1 MTHSNSAITRWLTQA
16 PAGVMNSYAMAAAFT
31 TYFCMYA
38 FRKPFSAATHQ
49 GYFVG
54 GTEIELKTAF
64 VISQIIGYA
73 LSKVAGIKFCSE
85 VSREFRCWML
95 ILLVGVAEV
104 ALVLFAVLPP
114 NWKIVAI
121 FLNGLPLGMVWGLV
135 VRYLEGRRTSE
146 ILLAALACSFIV
158 SSGVVKDVGRA
169 LLAGDHFR
177 ILGFVLPNPFSP
189 VAEFWMPAATGLIFA
204 PLFLLA
210 VWMLNQIPEPNL
222 ADVTARTQRDSM
234 DAGRRRE
241 FLMRYL
247 LGIALLIGAYFFLT
261 AFRDFRDNYMVELL
275 GQLGYRYEE
284 NRDIMSQM
292 EAGVA
297 VGVMVAMSLLC
308 LVKDNRRGLLGVFC
322 VIVSGLITMGAA
334 TALHRIDWIGGFT
347 WLTMIGLGSYLA
359 YVPYNTVLFDRLMA
373 STRFV
378 GTAVFAMYVAD
389 SVGYTG
395 SIAVQLGK
403 DLAVGSTSRLEFLLQ
418 YALFVSI
425 FGTCALVAAG
435 VYFLKRSGM
444 GKAEA
449 GLQIAIAEP
458 SVEYPA

>member
-1 MTHSNSAITRWLTQA
+1 M
-16 PAGVMNSYAMAAAFT
+16 
-31 TYFCMYA
+31 
-38 FRKPFSAATHQ
+38 
-49 GYFVG
+49 
-54 GTEIELKTAF
+54 
-64 VISQIIGYA
+64 
-73 LSKVAGIKFCSE
+73 
-85 VSREFRCWML
+85 
-95 ILLVGVAEV
+95 

-177 ILGFVLPNPFSP
+177 LLGIVLPNPFSP
-189 VAEFWMPAATGLIFA
+189 VSEFWMPAATGLIFA

-210 VWMLNQIPEPNL
+210 VWLLNQIPEPTSEDI
-222 ADVTARTQRDSM
+222 AARTRRDSM

-241 FLMRYL
+241 FLLRYL
-247 LGIALLIGAYFFLT
+247 PGIALLIGVYFFLT

-275 GQLGYRYEE
+275 GQLGYEYEE

-297 VGVMVAMSLLC
+297 IGVMLAMSMLC
-308 LVKDNRRGLLGVFC
+308 LIKDNRRGLFGVFC
-322 VIVSGLITMGAA
+322 VIVGGLVTMGAA
-334 TALHRIDWIGGFT
+334 TTLYRWKVIDGFT
-347 WLTMIGLGSYLA
+347 WMTMIGLGSYLA

-418 YALFVSI
+418 FSVILSVC
-425 FGTCALVAAG
+425 GTCALLAAG
-435 VYFLKRSGM
+435 TYFSRGAGRAATSAKPALPV
-444 GKAEA
+444 AEA
-449 GLQIAIAEP
+449 ASEFRA
-458 SVEYPA
+458 